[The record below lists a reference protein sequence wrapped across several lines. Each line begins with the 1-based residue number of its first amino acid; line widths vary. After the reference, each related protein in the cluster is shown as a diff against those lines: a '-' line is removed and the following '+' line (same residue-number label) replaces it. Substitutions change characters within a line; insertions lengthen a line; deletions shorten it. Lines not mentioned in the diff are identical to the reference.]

1 MSSNDLIHR
10 LERLEL
16 GFQAF
21 GLSVDIEWLR
31 AIRHT
36 DVPNHEWHSHANVE
50 IHFLLEGNLH
60 YTFPNSFVELSPGK
74 ALLIPA
80 NMPHKLCNEDGNPY
94 FSFTF
99 NFSTDAD
106 KSQAEALFLSEAMR
120 SVSAPKVISLYDRT
134 VTALRQCLEEAQW
147 RCNGYLI
154 AIKSCLLMILVDI
167 AREVRGMDTLS
178 YPAPEK
184 QNIISMRAERIAE
197 YIKHREGQP
206 VSIRDIA
213 RHMYLSE
220 RQVQRITHEAYGVS
234 VGRLI
239 QTIRIKQAKEHLK
252 NGDVSV
258 SKVAE
263 RLGFSS
269 PQSFCRF
276 FAREEGVSPT
286 QWRES
291 ILPQTSTMP
300 ERKEEKNQ

>member
-1 MSSNDLIHR
+1 MSSNDLIQR

-36 DVPNHEWHSHANVE
+36 DVPSHKWHSHANVE

-60 YTFPNSFVELSPGK
+60 YTFPDSSVTLSPGK
-74 ALLIPA
+74 AMLIPA
-80 NMPHKLCNEDGNPY
+80 NMPHKLCNEDGTPY

-99 NFSTDAD
+99 NFSADAD

-120 SVSAPKVISLYDRT
+120 SVSEPRIINLYDRT
-134 VTALRQCLEEAQW
+134 VNALHQCLEEAQW

-154 AIKSCLLMILVDI
+154 AIKSCLLVILVDI
-167 AREVRGMDTLS
+167 AREVRGLDSLS

-184 QNIISMRAERIAE
+184 QNIVSMRAERIEE
-197 YIKHREGQP
+197 YIRHREGQP
-206 VSIRDIA
+206 VSIQDIA

-220 RQVQRITHEAYGVS
+220 RQVQRITREAYGES
-234 VGRLI
+234 VGKLI
-239 QTIRIKQAKEHLK
+239 QTIRIKQAKEYLK
-252 NGDVSV
+252 NYDLSV

-269 PQSFCRF
+269 LQSFCRF

-291 ILPQTSTMP
+291 MLPQNEIMP
-300 ERKEEKNQ
+300 ERKEERNK